1 MATRNEIKPEYK
13 WDLSVLYA
21 DEAAFRADCKKA
33 KTMIAAFGAHE
44 KKMCKSAQNLYAALE
59 DVTTIERLLSV
70 LYQYAALNYDTDT
83 SDNRFL
89 SLRGEV
95 IDLFDSYSAATYF
108 VGPSLIRL
116 DAQVLEQWYAEYPAL
131 LAYLF

>member
-83 SDNRFL
+83 KREWAPMRISAR
-89 SLRGEV
+89 SLPMRTCGSERSGERT
-95 IDLFDSYSAATYF
+95 A
-108 VGPSLIRL
+108 RR
-116 DAQVLEQWYAEYPAL
+116 
-131 LAYLF
+131 